1 MKILL
6 CLLALCLM
14 SCELHDQEAYLISE
28 EVSNSQ
34 PQEVVDK
41 LFQAVSNNKY
51 FELKELLE
59 EDPKRVDVINS
70 SGSSLLIEA
79 MTKELALIVH
89 LLIEHG
95 SDTSFRGLNGESA
108 FDTIK
113 EDRLF
118 EDDWHNLLTGS
129 DIALELLN
137 FDTISF
143 TKAIAQ
149 DTQDVAIKR
158 LELLFSLGADDN
170 AIDSNKN
177 ALLVLAATNNLP
189 IVVKYLCGRES
200 VDVNAKFR
208 GRHNLIRVLKKSVRR
223 MPTLKVVID
232 ILIEHGTIAKNR

>member
-129 DIALELLN
+129 DIAPDLLN

-158 LELLFSLGADDN
+158 D
-170 AIDSNKN
+170 
-177 ALLVLAATNNLP
+177 
-189 IVVKYLCGRES
+189 R
-200 VDVNAKFR
+200 
-208 GRHNLIRVLKKSVRR
+208 KSV
-223 MPTLKVVID
+223 V
-232 ILIEHGTIAKNR
+232 